1 MDKRLEMLKELTS
14 VPGITGFE
22 GQVKEVIRKHMEPVA
37 EISEDNL
44 GSIICKKTGTAEG
57 PRIMLSGHM
66 DEIGF
71 MVKLI
76 SEDGFIKFTQLGGW
90 WDQVLLA
97 QRVTIMTKEGPVP
110 GIIGSKPPHILSS
123 EVRNKVVKKKDMFID
138 IGAEDREDARKMGVR
153 PGDPIIPKADFTIM
167 KNEKYLLSKAWDDR
181 IGCALFMDVI
191 NELAEEGHPNTL
203 YGVGSVQEEVGLRGA
218 KTSAELVDP
227 DIMFAL
233 EVGIAGDVPGV
244 KEEEAQ
250 ERLGKGPVILLYD
263 ASMVPHLALRDFVI
277 DTADELGIEY
287 QFDLMEGGG
296 TDAGRVHVH
305 KSGVPSLVIS
315 VPTRYIHSH
324 YGLINRDDYDQT
336 VKLLKGIIKKLDQ
349 DTVNRIR
356 G

>member
-1 MDKRLEMLKELTS
+1 MDERLNMLKELTS
-14 VPGITGFE
+14 ASGVPGFE
-22 GQVKEVIRKHMEPVA
+22 DEVKEVIKKYMEPFA
-37 EISEDNL
+37 EIEEDYL
-44 GSIICKKTGTAEG
+44 GSIICKKTGTASS
-57 PRIMLSGHM
+57 PRIMMSGHM

-76 SEDGFIKFTQLGGW
+76 TKEGFIKFTPLGGW

-97 QRVTIMTKEGPVP
+97 QRVTIKTKDGEVP
-110 GIIGSKPPHILSS
+110 GVIGSKPPHILPAD
-123 EVRNKVVKKKDMFID
+123 VRKKVVEKKDMFID
-138 IGAEDREDARKMGVR
+138 VGAADKEDAEKMGIR
-153 PGDPIIPKADFTIM
+153 PGDPVIPHAEFTVM
-167 KNEKYLLSKAWDDR
+167 KNEKYLMAKAWDDR

-191 NELAEEGHPNTL
+191 KELAEEEHPNTL

-218 KTSAELVDP
+218 KTSAALIDP

-250 ERLGKGPVILLYD
+250 EKLGEGPVILLYD
-263 ASMVPHLALRDFVI
+263 ASMIPHLKLRDFVI
-277 DTADELGIEY
+277 QVAEDLDIPY

-296 TDAGRVHVH
+296 TDAGRVHMH

-315 VPTRYIHSH
+315 VPTRYIHSQ
-324 YGLINRDDYDQT
+324 YGIINRDDYDHT
-336 VKLLKGIIKKLDQ
+336 VTLLKELVKRLDQ
-349 DTVNRIR
+349 RTVQKIR

>member
-1 MDKRLEMLKELTS
+1 MDERLNMLKELTS
-14 VPGITGFE
+14 ASGVPGFE
-22 GQVKEVIRKHMEPVA
+22 DEVKEVIKKYMEPFA
-37 EISEDNL
+37 EIEEDYL
-44 GSIICKKTGTAEG
+44 GSIICRKTGTASS
-57 PRIMLSGHM
+57 PRIMMSGHM

-76 SEDGFIKFTQLGGW
+76 TKEGFIKFTPLGGW

-97 QRVTIMTKEGPVP
+97 QRVTIKTKDGEVP
-110 GIIGSKPPHILSS
+110 GVIGSKPPHILPAD
-123 EVRNKVVKKKDMFID
+123 VRKKVVEKKDMFID
-138 IGAEDREDARKMGVR
+138 VGAADKEDAEKMGIR
-153 PGDPIIPKADFTIM
+153 PGDPVIPHAEFTVM
-167 KNEKYLLSKAWDDR
+167 KNEKYLMAKAWDDR

-191 NELAEEGHPNTL
+191 KELAEEEHPNTL

-218 KTSAELVDP
+218 KTSAALIDP

-250 ERLGKGPVILLYD
+250 EKLGEGPVILLYD
-263 ASMVPHLALRDFVI
+263 ASMIPHLKLRDFVI
-277 DTADELGIEY
+277 QVAEDLDIPY

-296 TDAGRVHVH
+296 TDAGRVHMH

-324 YGLINRDDYDQT
+324 YGIINRDDYDHT
-336 VKLLKGIIKKLDQ
+336 VTLLKELVKRLDQ
-349 DTVNRIR
+349 KTVQKIR